1 MSPRK
6 WWVGTSDA
14 PMVALWPDRRQSSP
28 RRSFSS
34 PCSSTWQMAKERAA
48 KQSPGGGCRSTPM
61 PVTEGRATVGTA
73 QWSGAAQGPMTRP
86 SRQFVEERLCM
97 LLVPGPGGFPRHVGR
112 VLPPKPV
119 EPLRVGVALVR
130 AWPPPRRGAD
140 RPQQNKAEVHVL
152 LEVVG
157 RRVAHATKQAIEH
170 DALKGSGRVLSDVS
184 GAHVRGQS
192 RQPRGGVVF
201 GVLDKLP
208 ELSEDVLADASEIV
222 APLPAELEDRLQRR
236 FQGRPAPAAPIPQQ
250 KPWNDMISR
259 GALCA
264 RHLL

>member
-34 PCSSTWQMAKERAA
+34 PRSSTWQMAKERAA

-86 SRQFVEERLCM
+86 SRVSATSSSRSAS
-97 LLVPGPGGFPRHVGR
+97 GGFPRHVNR

-119 EPLRVGVALVR
+119 EPLRVGVALVG
-130 AWPPPRRGAD
+130 AWPPPGRGAD
-140 RPQQNKAEVHVL
+140 RPQHVEAEVHVL

-157 RRVAHATKQAIEH
+157 RRVTHAPEHAIEH
-170 DALKGSGRVLSDVS
+170 EALKGPGPVLSDVS
-184 GAHVRGQS
+184 GAHMRGQG
-192 RQPRGGVVF
+192 RQPRGGVVVSSTSSRSSVRTSWRMRARSWRHSRRNSRTASSA
-201 GVLDKLP
+201 GSRDGQP
-208 ELSEDVLADASEIV
+208 TRECAMRAAAAQWLSSS
-222 APLPAELEDRLQRR
+222 
-236 FQGRPAPAAPIPQQ
+236 RPSP
-250 KPWNDMISR
+250 KT
-259 GALCA
+259 
-264 RHLL
+264 